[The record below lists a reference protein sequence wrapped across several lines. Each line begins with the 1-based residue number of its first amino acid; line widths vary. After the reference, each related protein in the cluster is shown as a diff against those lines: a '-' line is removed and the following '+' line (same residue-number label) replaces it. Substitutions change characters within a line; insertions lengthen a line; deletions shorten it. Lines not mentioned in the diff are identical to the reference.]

1 MLEITKTEKH
11 YLLASD
17 FDHTLSF
24 NDSGIMLS
32 EMLGK
37 SGFEEKV
44 TGLART
50 HLVQQG
56 GELTYLILHD
66 PDFRSVRREHLIEVG
81 KRIRL
86 KQNIKLL
93 IELLETGIEAHR
105 FSFHVISA
113 APEEV
118 IQSALEGI
126 VPPER
131 IFGARFQYDHGS
143 GEVRSIERLPAGYGK
158 VAVLDEWQSRL
169 NVRPDRVVYV
179 GDGSSDIHVMLHVNR
194 REGFTI
200 AVSENKYIAPIV
212 KRSILSDDALCVL
225 IPILEDVAGWRD
237 SARIRA
243 FFETHGLEIQE
254 WDKVRTDH
262 LTIRQGGPVRVAN
275 LAQEAAR
282 V

>member
-1 MLEITKTEKH
+1 
-11 YLLASD
+11 
-17 FDHTLSF
+17 
-24 NDSGIMLS
+24 
-32 EMLGK
+32 
-37 SGFEEKV
+37 
-44 TGLART
+44 
-50 HLVQQG
+50 
-56 GELTYLILHD
+56 
-66 PDFRSVRREHLIEVG
+66 
-81 KRIRL
+81 
-86 KQNIKLL
+86 
-93 IELLETGIEAHR
+93 
-105 FSFHVISA
+105 
-113 APEEV
+113 
-118 IQSALEGI
+118 
-126 VPPER
+126 
-131 IFGARFQYDHGS
+131 
-143 GEVRSIERLPAGYGK
+143 
-158 VAVLDEWQSRL
+158 
-169 NVRPDRVVYV
+169 
-179 GDGSSDIHVMLHVNR
+179 MLHVNR